1 MPIQITMEKELTELI
16 NILNAEYEVFV
27 KYLERLTEQ
36 QQFLIENDLGG
47 IKISVE
53 KINTLAQD
61 AVNLET
67 GRRRIIESLSERLAM
82 NPEEIT
88 IGKLIE
94 KFKGPNFEELEGLKN
109 TILDIHDKVNKQKKR
124 NELLIEQS
132 MGIIKQTMD
141 YIHQTNNPKV
151 IYDNPVAPPRGA
163 VDRGSFLTRMG

>member
-1 MPIQITMEKELTELI
+1 MEKDLTELI

-27 KYLERLTEQ
+27 RYLERLTEQ
-36 QQFLIENDLGG
+36 QQYLIENNLDG
-47 IKISVE
+47 ITISLE
-53 KINTLAQD
+53 KINTLAQY

-82 NPEEIT
+82 NPEDIT

-94 KFKGPNFEELEGLKN
+94 NFKGPNFEELEGLKN
-109 TILDIHDKVNKQKKR
+109 TILDIYIKVNRQKKR

-132 MGIIKQTMD
+132 MGIIKQTMN